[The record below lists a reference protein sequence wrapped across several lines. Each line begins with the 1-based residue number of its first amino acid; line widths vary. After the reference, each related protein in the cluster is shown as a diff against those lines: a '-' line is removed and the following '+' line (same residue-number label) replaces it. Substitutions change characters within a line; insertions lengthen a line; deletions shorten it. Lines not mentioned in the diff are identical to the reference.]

1 MPGGR
6 PSKYDEAFV
15 LKAEELARLGA
26 TDVEMAEYFHVAP
39 STFADWKVKY
49 PEFSE
54 AIKAGKLPS
63 DSDVANALYERA
75 TGAEWVEEQAS
86 KVKEVE
92 YEAGKRVREIER
104 VEVVE
109 VTRRAPP
116 DTTSMIFWLKNRRSV
131 DWRDKK
137 EVDVRQIEQMTEEE
151 LDAAIESNLAGYAS
165 SGEAPST
172 KIH

>member
-6 PSKYDEAFV
+6 PSKYSEDYVA
-15 LKAEELARLGA
+15 KAEELARLGA
-26 TDVEMAEYFHVAP
+26 TDVEMADYFGVAN
-39 STFADWKVKY
+39 STFSDWKVKF

-63 DSDVANALYERA
+63 DSDVANALYQRA
-75 TGAEWVEEQAS
+75 TGAEWVEEQAI

-92 YEAGKRVREIER
+92 YSDGKRVRETER

-116 DTTSMIFWLKNRRSV
+116 DTTSMIFWLKNRRAV

-137 EVDVRQIEQMTEEE
+137 EVDVRRIDEMTEEE
-151 LDAAIESNLAGYAS
+151 LDAAIADRERELAALEGRTTS
-165 SGEAPST
+165 V
-172 KIH
+172 H